1 MKPLAALLLCTV
13 LCAGFL
19 GCGDSSKSAR
29 TRGASVPVS
38 AQAHSSSTSTKRDR
52 DEDYDNNDDDYYV
65 LGFGRP
71 AGATDA
77 QAITTLV
84 RRYFAS
90 AAAENGAEACALI
103 TPFFAETVVEQ
114 YGHTPQLRGNTC
126 AAVMSKLFKNNHKE
140 IAAKNSHLKVMRIG
154 VEGDVARVGLEFPE
168 IPTITQIRIRR
179 QGKRWT
185 VLDLLDHLIE

>member
-1 MKPLAALLLCTV
+1 MKALAALLLCTV

-38 AQAHSSSTSTKRDR
+38 AQVHSSSTSTSRDR
-52 DEDYDNNDDDYYV
+52 AEDYDDYDA

-71 AGATDA
+71 AGTADA
-77 QAITTLV
+77 QAITTLI

-103 TPFFAETVVEQ
+103 TPFFAE
-114 YGHTPQLRGNTC
+114 
-126 AAVMSKLFKNNHKE
+126 
-140 IAAKNSHLKVMRIG
+140 
-154 VEGDVARVGLEFPE
+154 
-168 IPTITQIRIRR
+168 
-179 QGKRWT
+179 
-185 VLDLLDHLIE
+185 